1 MKRKS
6 RSWLGRFL
14 TDERGQIIPWMTFLS
29 VLVIGSGGIT
39 VDLGH
44 AFVCYRELQ
53 ATTDAAALAGANAM
67 GLGNASIDS
76 VTSAVDLYASTAGG
90 ANFNTNLPS
99 PTISVSFSC
108 VTDSAMVAAPCQAS
122 GTGYNVVRVT
132 QTATVPTYFI
142 RVLSVIGVNAAKSLT
157 LTSTSSATM
166 ASGQNDQVNVAMV
179 VDSTNSMTNQDT
191 DASCG
196 NTRLYCALQ
205 GVRTMLGLL
214 APCTAA
220 TAKSS
225 ATCTPYDQV
234 SLLTFPTIASTTVSI
249 SADTDCSTSTQPSV
263 IPYTTPTA
271 GATWS
276 APTGGAGTYQITG
289 YASDWTSSNSV
300 GGSLNSSS
308 TLVSAAGG
316 TTGKCGLDG
325 KGGDGTYYAGAIY
338 AAQSSLV
345 AAQLAAPGSR
355 NVMIILSDGDA
366 NAASGKIQSTSSNGT
381 VTNVGHNGNTYPSLD
396 DQCHQAITAA
406 QYAASNGTTVYTIA
420 YGAASSGCS
429 TDTGSLSIS
438 PCQAMMQMSSG
449 YVSSTNAPDF
459 YSDAT
464 ASQNKGQCTSANN
477 PNLTLK
483 GIFGNISAQLT
494 KPRLIPNSV
503 T

>member
-1 MKRKS
+1 MNLQTHS
-6 RSWLGRFL
+6 LFGRFL
-14 TDERGQIIPWMTFLS
+14 KDERGQIIPWMTFLS
-29 VLVIGSGGIT
+29 VLVIGAGGIT
-39 VDLGH
+39 VDLGR
-44 AFVCYRELQ
+44 AYVCYRQLQ
-53 ATTDAAALAGANAM
+53 ATTDAAALAGAYAM
-67 GLGNASIDS
+67 GQGSATTDT
-76 VTSAVDLYASTAGG
+76 VTSAVDLYTSTTGG

-99 PTISVSFSC
+99 PTRSVTFSC

-132 QTATVPTYFI
+132 QTATIPTFFI
-142 RVLSVIGVNAAKSLT
+142 RVLSVMGVNSARSLT
-157 LTSTSSATM
+157 LTSTATATM

-179 VDSTNSMTNQDT
+179 VDSTASMQTQDN

-196 NTRLYCALQ
+196 NTRIYCALQ

-214 APCTAA
+214 APCTAS
-220 TAKSS
+220 TSKSS

-234 SLLTFPTIASTTVSI
+234 SLLTFPTVASTTASL
-249 SADTDCSTSTQPSV
+249 SAETDCKTSTTPSV
-263 IPYTTPTA
+263 VPYTTPAA

-276 APTGGAGTYQITG
+276 APTGGAGTYQITD
-289 YASDWTSSNSV
+289 YASDWTASNSV
-300 GGSLNSSS
+300 GGSLSSSS
-308 TLVSAAGG
+308 TLVNGSGG
-316 TTGKCGLDG
+316 TSGNCGLDA

-345 AAQLAAPGSR
+345 AAKAAAPGSR

-366 NAASGKIQSTSSNGT
+366 SASSGKMVDSKGK
-381 VTNVGHNGNTYPSLD
+381 NVGNNGNTYPSLD

-420 YGAASSGCS
+420 YGASSSGCS
-429 TDTGSLSIS
+429 TDKGSLSIT

-449 YVSSTNAPDF
+449 YVSSTNAPNF

-464 ASQNKGQCTSANN
+464 ATQNKGQCTSGSN
-477 PNLTLK
+477 PNLSLK

-494 KPRLIPNSV
+494 KARLIPNNI

>member
-6 RSWLGRFL
+6 HSLLGRFL

-67 GLGNASIDS
+67 GLGNASIAS
-76 VTSAVDLYASTAGG
+76 VTSAVDLYASTTNG

-99 PTISVSFSC
+99 PTVSVSFSC

-142 RVLSVIGVNAAKSLT
+142 RVLSVMGVNAAKSLT

-179 VDSTNSMTNQDT
+179 FDSTASMATKDT
-191 DASCG
+191 DANC
-196 NTRLYCALQ
+196 NATRISCALDGIQ
-205 GVRTMLGLL
+205 TMLGYL
-214 APCTAA
+214 APCTAS
-220 TAKSS
+220 TAKST
-225 ATCTPYDQV
+225 ATCVPYDQV
-234 SLLTFPTIASTTVSI
+234 SLFTYPNIQANSVAS
-249 SADTDCSTSTQPSV
+249 DTDCTSKTAPSIV
-263 IPYTTPTA
+263 NYTTPVI
-271 GATWS
+271 GASWNPPAKTS
-276 APTGGAGTYQITG
+276 STGTYQLTG
-289 YASDWTSSNSV
+289 YESDWTSSNGV
-300 GGSLNSSS
+300 GGALTTNS
-308 TLVSAAGG
+308 TLVTTTGG
-316 TTGKCGLDG
+316 TSSSACPGVDA
-325 KGGDGTYYAGAIY
+325 KGGAGTWIAGAIY

-345 AAQLAAPGSR
+345 AARAAAPGSR

-366 NAASGKIQSTSSNGT
+366 SNGSIT
-381 VTNVGHNGNTYPSLD
+381 ANNGLTLTSTGVYPSAK
-396 DQCHQAITAA
+396 DQCQQGITAA
-406 QYAASNGTTVYTIA
+406 KYASTNGTTVYTIA
-420 YGAASSGCS
+420 YGAASSSSGYCT
-429 TDTGSLSIS
+429 TDSPAIS
-438 PCQAMMQMSSG
+438 PCSALQQMSTG
-449 YVSSTNAPDF
+449 YVSASNAPNF

-464 ASQNKGQCTSANN
+464 ASQNKGQCTSATN
-477 PNLTLK
+477 PNLSLN

-494 KPRLIPNSV
+494 RPRLIPNSV